1 MGPEALETRGRGVGP
16 EEGRGGIRLTGKM
29 PRRRTHKSW
38 WNLNLVKQE
47 VGVRP
52 FAGREYSKHR
62 QVGPEALGTR
72 GRGGGGGE
80 EERGRMGL
88 RGER

>member
-1 MGPEALETRGRGVGP
+1 MGP

-29 PRRRTHKSW
+29 PRRTNKSW

-52 FAGREYSKHR
+52 LPWCLAAGREYSKHR